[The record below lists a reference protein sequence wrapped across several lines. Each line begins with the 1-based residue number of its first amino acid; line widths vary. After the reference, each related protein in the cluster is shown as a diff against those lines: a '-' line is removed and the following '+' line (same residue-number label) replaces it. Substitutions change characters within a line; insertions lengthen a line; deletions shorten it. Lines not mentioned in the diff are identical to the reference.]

1 MWGLAV
7 VIALYFYIR
16 FAIWIA
22 RKLAGK
28 RESKRWKWGVRSA
41 VALMLILVPTVDSIL
56 GHLYFNHLCSTEAG
70 VKVYQTV
77 ELPAEYWDGQGKPKF
92 SVNGGADNRQTVFAM
107 DGKTWEGKRFL
118 YSSFTERYNQSLHVE
133 KAGFRLSDRETG
145 RVFGEVLYFRYWGG
159 WLARNFSPHNSAA
172 SCEIKNLDG
181 WEYNIFKPATSTR

>member
-70 VKVYQTV
+70 AKVYQTV
-77 ELPAEYWDGQGKPKF
+77 ELPAEYWDGQGRARFFKENGDLNHSLLMDRF
-92 SVNGGADNRQTVFAM
+92 SEPSTT
-107 DGKTWEGKRFL
+107 KS
-118 YSSFTERYNQSLHVE
+118 YSSFFKIDERHQQLVDKSNHVV
-133 KAGFRLSDRETG
+133 L
-145 RVFGEVLYFRYWGG
+145 GEVVNFMYWGG
-159 WLARNFSPHNSAA
+159 WVTRNFSPHNTSID
-172 SCEIKNLDG
+172 CEDFHGNKFWHDF
-181 WEYNIFKPATSTR
+181 YVRFFKPATSTR